1 MAIQIINVGQIP
13 NDGTGDSL
21 RSAGNKINDNFTEL
35 YTALGSTSGRLS
47 LVSGI
52 TAANGVAVDS
62 ETGNVT
68 ITGVIASPT
77 RFGVIKVG
85 NNLTISS
92 EGVLSANPGNYTLPT
107 ASETVLGGVKVG
119 ANLSINGSGVLSAA
133 QYVLPTATVSTLGG
147 IRVGARLTID
157 PNGILSADEPI
168 IPVATTTVLGG
179 VKVDGTSI
187 TITNQVISV
196 STDYVKGPS
205 SATSNSIARYDN
217 TTGKLIKNSLVTV
230 SDVGLITAP
239 VVGNIIPFYYA
250 DQTAFPNASTY
261 EGTLAFS
268 DADNRLFYS
277 SDGNWVSIAR
287 SDEINVDTNTTYTIS
302 AADGTAGKKIIRL
315 TAGGSGSGNDDVT
328 LVAGTNVTL
337 DRVGDEIT
345 INSTATGGSGT
356 GLGSRVDAQATTSN
370 IAAGATANITITGFK
385 RYVLYKVSTSD
396 AAWVRIYSSSSA
408 RTSDISRSEGTDP
421 APGSGVIAEVIT
433 TGSQTILMTP
443 AVFGFNN
450 ETVPTTDI
458 QLAVTNKGAISTTI
472 TVTLTIVQ
480 LED

>member
-1 MAIQIINVGQIP
+1 MAIQIINVGQAP

-21 RSAGNKINDNFTEL
+21 RSAGNKINDNFSEL
-35 YTALGSTSGRLS
+35 YTSLGATGGRLS
-47 LVSGI
+47 LVNKI

-62 ETGNVT
+62 ETGDIN
-68 ITGVIASPT
+68 ITGVIASPI

-85 NNLTISS
+85 NNLTISP

-119 ANLSINGSGVLSAA
+119 ANLSINGAGLLSAV

-147 IRVGARLTID
+147 VRVGARLSID
-157 PNGILSADEPI
+157 LNGILSADEPI
-168 IPVATTTVLGG
+168 IPVASNTVLGG

-196 STDYVKGPS
+196 STDYVKGPA
-205 SATSNSIARYDN
+205 SATSNAIARYDS
-217 TTGKLIKNSLVTV
+217 TTGKIVKNSLVTI
-230 SDVGLITAP
+230 SDTGLITAP
-239 VVGNIIPFYYA
+239 VIGNIIPFYYA
-250 DQTAFPNASTY
+250 DQTAFPSASTY
-261 EGTLAFS
+261 EGSIAFS
-268 DADNRLFYS
+268 DVDNRLFYS
-277 SDGNWVSIAR
+277 SDGNWISIAR
-287 SDEINVDTNTTYTIS
+287 ADEINADTNTTYTIS
-302 AADGTAGKKIIRL
+302 AVDGTTGKKIIRL

-328 LVAGTNVTL
+328 LVAGTNISL
-337 DRVGDEIT
+337 DRAGDEIT
-345 INSTATGGSGT
+345 INATGGSGSGT
-356 GLGSRVDAQATTSN
+356 GLGSRVNVQATTAN
-370 IAAGATANITITGFK
+370 INAGATANLTITGFK
-385 RYVLYKVSTSD
+385 GYVLYKIATSD

-408 RTSDISRSEGTDP
+408 RTSDISRSEGVDP

-433 TGSQTILMTP
+433 TGVQTILMTP

-458 QLAVTNKGAISTTI
+458 QIAVTNKGAVSTAI